1 LEAAEHLAIP
11 AMALPVLLVEPV
23 LLVDLLA
30 LQRRRLAV
38 FAVDLPCSSSL
49 LLLDS
54 SRNREHTVFTLCAR
68 RRFLVLSEVKA
79 ERVRVNSRTRSFLFG
94 PSK

>member
-1 LEAAEHLAIP
+1 
-11 AMALPVLLVEPV
+11 MALPVLLVEPV
-23 LLVDLLA
+23 PLVDLTA

-54 SRNREHTVFTLCAR
+54 CRNREHTVVTLYAW
-68 RRFLVLSEVKA
+68 RRFLVLSEVEAK
-79 ERVRVNSRTRSFLFG
+79 
-94 PSK
+94 